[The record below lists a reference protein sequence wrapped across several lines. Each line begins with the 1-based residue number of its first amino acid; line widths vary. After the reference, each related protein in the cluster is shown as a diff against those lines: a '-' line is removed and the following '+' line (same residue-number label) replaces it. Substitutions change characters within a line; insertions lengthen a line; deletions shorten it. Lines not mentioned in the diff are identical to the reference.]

1 MKLQVALDTL
11 SLKKALEMLE
21 QLRGIADIAE
31 VGTPMLL
38 RYGRKAVR
46 QFKKAC
52 PEMIVLADGKIMDG
66 GEFEADLLFEAGA
79 EIVTVLGAASD
90 STVRGVIKSAGRH
103 NGKVMADLIEVKD
116 FEKRAKEL
124 VSLGVDFVCVHN
136 GYDIKNNEGMDY
148 LGQLR
153 LVNRAVGAD
162 KTVMAGGVN
171 PGNIDDI
178 LREGAAIVVCGE
190 YIVTNPEPSGAA
202 KALKYRFFNSQ

>member
-153 LVNRAVGAD
+153 LVNRAVGAG

-171 PGNIDDI
+171 PGNIDEI
-178 LREGAAIVVCGE
+178 VREGATIVVCGE
-190 YIVTNPEPSGAA
+190 YIVTHPEPSEAVA
-202 KALKYRFFNSQ
+202 VLKKHFS